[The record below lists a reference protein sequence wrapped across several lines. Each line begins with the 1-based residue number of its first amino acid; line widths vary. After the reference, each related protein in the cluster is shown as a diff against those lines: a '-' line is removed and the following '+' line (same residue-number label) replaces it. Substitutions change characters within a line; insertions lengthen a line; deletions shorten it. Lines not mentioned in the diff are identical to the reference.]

1 MRTEFNTWLGSR
13 SKMTLS
19 PIIFYPSS
27 SDLFLE
33 SYIVKIAV
41 EAAPL
46 MCAGITTYNALRNN
60 GARAEDVVAILGIGG
75 LGHLGIQ
82 FAAKMGFNTIAIGRS
97 KDKEEELAKKLGA
110 KQYIDNRS
118 QNAVEEQ
125 TNLEELNSYLV
136 LFQVERQ

>member
-33 SYIVKIAV
+33 NYIVKIA
-41 EAAPL
+41 
-46 MCAGITTYNALRNN
+46 MCAGITTYNALRNS

-82 FAAKMGFNTIAIGRS
+82 YYSYRTIKRQGRRISKEARRKAIH
-97 KDKEEELAKKLGA
+97 
-110 KQYIDNRS
+110 
-118 QNAVEEQ
+118 
-125 TNLEELNSYLV
+125 
-136 LFQVERQ
+136 